1 MKTGIIL
8 AVVLVLAFVV
18 SGCVTTTGTGKLV
31 LQITDK
37 PALNIEKAEVTISNV
52 QVHTAETGNESGW
65 FTVVDGPQTF
75 DLVAIKDVKEYLGEK
90 ELAAGIYTQIRLD
103 VDSAKVTINGTEH
116 NLTISSKNVKL
127 VRSFEIAEGETTT
140 LTLDF
145 DAEESVHEA
154 NGRYTMRPTIKV
166 LGPSPG
172 KTEKEQACED
182 SGGTVTTGL
191 CCESVGDFPNLCLI
205 GPCGCAPD
213 NSHDVRI
220 CDCGEGNCF
229 DGDECVPMVNSF
241 GECVDAGYPVM
252 ESYPRRCINP
262 PNDRT
267 FTEGEETC
275 VASGG
280 EDMSL
285 FDAMEIAK
293 NSECVVNGTLKD
305 PYYDFSMC
313 NADTGTW
320 WIDLDIER
328 EGCSPAC
335 VVDIAEGTSEIN
347 WRCTGVV

>member
-52 QVHTAETGNESGW
+52 QVHIAETGNESGW
-65 FTVVDGPQTF
+65 FTVVDEPQTF
-75 DLVAIKDVKEYLGEK
+75 DLVAIKDVKEYLGEN

-103 VDSAKVTINGTEH
+103 VDNAKVTINGTEH
-116 NLTISSKNVKL
+116 NLTISSKTVKL

-172 KTEKEQACED
+172 KTDNEQDE
-182 SGGTVTTGL
+182 VTCSASTG
-191 CCESVGDFPNLCLI
+191 ESMDL
-205 GPCGCAPD
+205 
-213 NSHDVRI
+213 
-220 CDCGEGNCF
+220 
-229 DGDECVPMVNSF
+229 
-241 GECVDAGYPVM
+241 
-252 ESYPRRCINP
+252 
-262 PNDRT
+262 
-267 FTEGEETC
+267 EE
-275 VASGG
+275 AK
-280 EDMSL
+280 
-285 FDAMEIAK
+285 EIALA
-293 NSECVVNGTLKD
+293 SDCVENGTLKD
-305 PYYDFSMC
+305 TNQC

-335 VVDIAEGTSEIN
+335 VVDITEGTSEIN